1 MYLAVVFLIFDQ
13 ASILGN
19 VVLFGYGMLVW
30 LACHV
35 FVLAYEEPILWKTF
49 WHRVRRLLC
58 QCASMEAPDEPGAR
72 TTKGDFR
79 ALTGG
84 RRELLSWRRSW
95 QR

>member
-35 FVLAYEEPILWKTF
+35 FVSAYEEPILWKTF
-49 WHRVRRLLC
+49 GTEYDAFCANVPRWRLRTSL
-58 QCASMEAPDEPGAR
+58 APEPPR
-72 TTKGDFR
+72 ETF
-79 ALTGG
+79 G
-84 RRELLSWRRSW
+84 R
-95 QR
+95 